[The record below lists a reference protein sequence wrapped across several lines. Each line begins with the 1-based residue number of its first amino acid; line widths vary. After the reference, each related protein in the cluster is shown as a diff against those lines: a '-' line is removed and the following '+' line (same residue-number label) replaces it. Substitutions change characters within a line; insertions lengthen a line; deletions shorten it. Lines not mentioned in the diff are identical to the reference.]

1 MNKSFEIFDAHAH
14 IIYGINGIKRGQ
26 KTATAKY
33 GRILWKNE
41 EINFLPPFF
50 HDTQF
55 TAETLIETMDFCGV
69 SKAVLLQN
77 PVIGI
82 LNDEIHLA
90 IEKYPDRFIGTIQ
103 VDPMK
108 KDACNIIQK
117 YASEKQNTLKL
128 EISEEW
134 GWSGNYPG
142 FSLVG
147 EEMIAVWETVEKL
160 GLRVILDTGDIFN
173 KGYQVENIRFIAE
186 RFTETKMLIEHLGF
200 YRNGLDE
207 NAKDRRNEMLQ
218 LGKDMENVYFGF
230 SSTAAFVNDDYPCS
244 KALGLLQ
251 QAIEIV
257 GAKKILWGSDIPSTM
272 KKYTYQQLI
281 DVVVKHAGFLSE
293 KDKDAILNDNAETFF
308 SG

>member
-1 MNKSFEIFDAHAH
+1 MNEPFQIFDAHAH

-26 KTATAKY
+26 KTATGKN
-33 GRILWKNE
+33 GRILWRNE

-50 HDTQF
+50 HDTRF
-55 TAETLIETMDFCGV
+55 TAETLIETMDFYGV
-69 SKAVLLQN
+69 SKAILLQN

-82 LNDEIHLA
+82 LNDEIQQA
-90 IEKYPDRFIGTIQ
+90 ITAYAERFFGTIQ

-108 KDACNIIQK
+108 DGACDVIRK

-147 EEMIAVWETVEKL
+147 KEMMDIWETVANL
-160 GLRVILDTGDIFN
+160 GLRIILDTGDISN
-173 KGYQVENIRFIAE
+173 NGYQVENIRFIAE
-186 RFTETKMLIEHLGF
+186 RFPETKILIEHLGF

-218 LGKDMENVYFGF
+218 LGKDFENVYFGL
-230 SSTAAFVNDDYPCS
+230 SSTGAFINDDYPCPR
-244 KALGLLQ
+244 ALELLQ
-251 QAIEIV
+251 QAVEIV
-257 GAKKILWGSDIPSTM
+257 GAQKILWGSDIPSTF
-272 KKYTYQQLI
+272 KRYTYQQMI
-281 DVVVKHAGFLSE
+281 DVIEIYAGFLSDFE
-293 KDKDAILNDNAETFF
+293 KQLILHDNAVLFF
-308 SG
+308 

>member
-1 MNKSFEIFDAHAH
+1 MKESFKIFDAHAH

-33 GRILWKNE
+33 GRILWKNK

-50 HDTQF
+50 HDTRF
-55 TAETLIETMDFCGV
+55 TAETLIETMDFYGV

-82 LNDEIHLA
+82 LNDEIQQA
-90 IEKYPDRFIGTIQ
+90 IEKYPERFYGTVQ

-108 KDACNIIQK
+108 KDACDVIQK

-147 EEMIAVWETVEKL
+147 EEMMAVWETVAKL
-160 GLRVILDTGDIFN
+160 DLRVIIDSGDIFN
-173 KGYQVENIRFIAE
+173 NGYQVENLRSIAE
-186 RFTETKMLIEHLGF
+186 RFPETKMLMEHLGF
-200 YRNGLDE
+200 YRNGLDKG
-207 NAKDRRNEMLQ
+207 AKDRRNEMLQ
-218 LGKDMENVYFGF
+218 LGKDLGNVYFGF
-230 SSTAAFVNDDYPCS
+230 SSTAAFINEDYPCP
-244 KALGLLQ
+244 KALDLLQ
-251 QAIEIV
+251 QAVEIV
-257 GAKKILWGSDIPSTM
+257 GAKKILWGSDIPSTL

-281 DVVVKHAGFLSE
+281 DVVAEHAVFLSE
-293 KDKDAILNDNAETFF
+293 KEKQCVLHDNGLYFF
-308 SG
+308 KY